1 LIPFFVSANISS
13 HGPKC
18 SDKGHRH
25 VTKKE
30 TKDIEGGYSMR
41 SILIS
46 IWLSAIVLAMNSSC
60 ATVPKEPLAS
70 GEIRL
75 LSMEALGSGIKEGAA
90 FPVNV
95 FFEAEGRVEIK
106 RACFYESKERQY
118 CSDVSYITFGGK
130 RVFQVYLPST
140 KAGSYRVEC
149 YVEYVQNGEIR
160 KTNVITT
167 QISIGY

>member
-1 LIPFFVSANISS
+1 
-13 HGPKC
+13 
-18 SDKGHRH
+18 
-25 VTKKE
+25 
-30 TKDIEGGYSMR
+30 MR
-41 SILIS
+41 SVLIGML
-46 IWLSAIVLAMNSSC
+46 LSGIVLSIASSC
-60 ATVPKEPLAS
+60 ATVPKEPLAP

-95 FFEAEGRVEIK
+95 FFEGEGRVEIK
-106 RACFYESKERQY
+106 RACFYESEERQY
-118 CSDVSYITFGGK
+118 CSDVSYVTWGTK

-149 YVEYVQNGEIR
+149 YAEYVRNGEIR
-160 KTNVITT
+160 RTNVIAT

>member
-1 LIPFFVSANISS
+1 
-13 HGPKC
+13 
-18 SDKGHRH
+18 
-25 VTKKE
+25 
-30 TKDIEGGYSMR
+30 MR

-118 CSDVSYITFGGK
+118 CSDVSSIAFGGK

-140 KAGSYRVEC
+140 NAGSYRVEC
-149 YVEYVQNGEIR
+149 YAEYVRNGEIR
-160 KTNVITT
+160 KTNVIAT

>member
-1 LIPFFVSANISS
+1 
-13 HGPKC
+13 
-18 SDKGHRH
+18 
-25 VTKKE
+25 
-30 TKDIEGGYSMR
+30 MR

-46 IWLSAIVLAMNSSC
+46 ILLSAIVLVMNSSC

-75 LSMEALGSGIKEGAA
+75 LSMEVLGSGIKEGAA

-118 CSDVSYITFGGK
+118 CSDVSYMT
-130 RVFQVYLPST
+130 
-140 KAGSYRVEC
+140 
-149 YVEYVQNGEIR
+149 
-160 KTNVITT
+160 
-167 QISIGY
+167 